1 MNEST
6 EKKNDTPLLS
16 VIVPCFNEEEVINQF
31 HLRLSSAI
39 EKLGSN
45 YEVIYVSDGSTDKT
59 NELIAN
65 LVSNCKNNQIKFI
78 SFSRNFGHQIAVTAG
93 IDYASGMAVVLIDA
107 DLQDPPELIH
117 EMIQKWKEGYH
128 VVYCQREKREGESLF
143 KLISASLFYK
153 VLTIL
158 SDVKIPMDTGDF
170 RLIDRK
176 VVDELKNMPE
186 KDRFIRG
193 MVSWVGFKQY
203 ALKYKRDERY
213 AGVSKYP
220 FWKMFRFAVDG
231 ILSFSNKPLRL
242 ATFTG
247 FLSSFLSLIGIIYA
261 IVMWITGVP
270 VLGWTLMF
278 IALLFFGGAQLI
290 TLGIIGE
297 YIGRSYVESKRR
309 PLYIIGE
316 QLGFKSK

>member
-1 MNEST
+1 M
-6 EKKNDTPLLS
+6 KIL
-16 VIVPCFNEEEVINQF
+16 V
-31 HLRLSSAI
+31 
-39 EKLGSN
+39 LGSKGQLGRCLHDQLVRSN

-65 LVSNCKNNQIKFI
+65 IVSNCKNNQIKFI
-78 SFSRNFGHQIAVTAG
+78 SFSRNFGHQIAVSAG
-93 IDYASGMAVVLIDA
+93 IDYASGRAVVLIDA

-143 KLISASLFYK
+143 KIISSSLFYK
-153 VLTIL
+153 VLAIL
-158 SDVKIPMDTGDF
+158 SDVKIPIDTGDF
-170 RLIDRK
+170 RLMDRR

-193 MVSWVGFKQY
+193 MVSWVGFKQF

-220 FWKMFRFAVDG
+220 FWKMVRFAIDG
-231 ILSFSNKPLRL
+231 ILSFSNKPLKF
-242 ATFTG
+242 ATFIG
-247 FLSSFLSLIGIIYA
+247 FLSSFLSLIGITYA
-261 IVMWITGVP
+261 IVMWITGEP

-278 IALLFFGGAQLI
+278 ITLLFFGGVQLI

-309 PLYIIGE
+309 PLYILSLIHI
-316 QLGFKSK
+316 